1 MKFDF
6 RFTVILAFI
15 LAQLPAAAQQD
26 TIVGVKAGEAC
37 LEQLQPRDS
46 VLIADQLK
54 YGFELDGVS
63 EGTGFMLPDYS
74 KGFCPGVEIVSQ
86 WSLDTVAVSRGKKK
100 APQKMDIRGS
110 VTITSFDEG
119 RYELPPVYVVRIS
132 PEGVA
137 DTLVFSPKVLDV
149 RTMPVDT
156 AKFEVH
162 DIKGQIRYPLE
173 FRETLPYIGGALLLA
188 AIILAAVWLTRK
200 YLRKKSEDAANS
212 EPAHIRALRKLDR
225 FRGDSFWAPEKQK
238 AFYSGITDALREYIA
253 SRFGVS
259 AMEMTTKEIFDGLKG
274 KDIRPDL
281 YEEAKELFERAD
293 FVKFAKYSAS
303 RTENASALPS
313 AVRFVTMT
321 YQEELDQTTAETGNA
336 PGQPALITD
345 NTAGDQ
351 TRKKE
356 E

>member
-1 MKFDF
+1 ML
-6 RFTVILAFI
+6 V
-15 LAQLPAAAQQD
+15 PAAAAAQD
-26 TIVGVKAGEAC
+26 TIVGIKAGEAF

-63 EGTGFMLPDYS
+63 EGTGFKLPDYS
-74 KGFCPGVEIVSQ
+74 EGFCPGVEIVSP
-86 WSLDTVAVSRGKKK
+86 WSLDTVSVRKGRKQV
-100 APQKMDIRGS
+100 PQKMDIRGS

-132 PEGVA
+132 PEGNA

-156 AKFEVH
+156 AKFAVH
-162 DIKGQIRYPLE
+162 DIKGQIQYPLQ
-173 FRETLPYIGGALLLA
+173 FRETLPYIGGVLLLA
-188 AIILAAVWLTRK
+188 AIISAAVWLTRR
-200 YLRKKSEDAANS
+200 YFRKKSEDEAS
-212 EPAHIRALRKLDR
+212 REPAHVRALRKLDK
-225 FRGDSFWAPEKQK
+225 FRGDSYWAPEKQK

-281 YEEAKELFERAD
+281 YEETRELFERAD

-303 RTENASALPS
+303 QTENASALPS
-313 AVRFVTMT
+313 AVKFVTMT
-321 YQEELDQTTAETGNA
+321 YQEELDQAKAAAETSSE
-336 PGQPALITD
+336 QRTQD
-345 NTAGDQ
+345 TASAETSGLQ
-351 TRKKE
+351 TRQKE